1 MGILDK
7 FVKGADFKIED
18 PSEEDKHSTIK
29 RLRSLGINME
39 ADLREKFLPRAVEIS
54 CPVCNSRMRVTD
66 VWVIFEVLNGRLIL
80 EYKYVCP
87 ETNHIIRFMEKIT
100 PEKFEEILGE
110 ITPEDEEETD

>member
-1 MGILDK
+1 MGFLDK
-7 FVKGADFKIED
+7 LLKDADFKIED
-18 PSEEDKHSTIK
+18 PAEGDKHSTIK
-29 RLRSLGINME
+29 RLRSMGIGME